1 MRKII
6 SSVVIAMCT
15 LTAMAQ
21 NKIAVYAW
29 ETLKPVVNEDSLRAE
44 FEIWKSH
51 GVVGVCI
58 DGSYNLKNIATA
70 ARIAHE
76 VGLEYHSW
84 MHCLKRPGLNPEW
97 YAVNR
102 LGQSAYTHP
111 AYVERYKVLDPAN
124 REVRDDLTRKAIAQ
138 AKIKDVDYIQL
149 DYIRYA
155 DVILPRGLWD
165 KYGLVMDEE
174 YAPADYCYCDRCVA
188 DFRSRT
194 GIDITKVADPSKCKE
209 WLQFRYDR
217 VTELVNHVS
226 RNVRKATGKKI
237 SADVFPGPT
246 LAKQMV
252 RQEWNKWDVDM
263 LFPMNYNSYYLEPAQ
278 WLETITREEVE
289 SVSFRKTHVSSGL
302 YIPPIS
308 PEDLG
313 IAIEGS
319 IKAGASSVSLFTPK
333 YMTAEHWKVLD
344 AVIKK

>member
-1 MRKII
+1 
-6 SSVVIAMCT
+6 MCT
-15 LTAMAQ
+15 LTAMSQ
-21 NKIAVYAW
+21 QRVPVYAW
-29 ETLKPVVNEDSLRAE
+29 DTLPHEIKEDSLRSE
-44 FEIWKSH
+44 FEKWKSH
-51 GVVGVCI
+51 GVVGVCL
-58 DGSYNLKNIATA
+58 DGSYNLKNIAIA

-84 MHCLKRPGLNPEW
+84 MHCLKRPGLDPSW

-124 REVRDDLTRKAIAQ
+124 PEVRKDLCNNAILQ
-138 AKIKDVDYIQL
+138 GKIPGVDYVQL

-174 YAPADYCYCDRCVA
+174 YAPADYCYCDRCVS

-194 GIDITKVADPSKCKE
+194 GIDIRKVEDPSKCAE
-209 WLQFRYDR
+209 WVQFRYDR
-217 VTELVNHVS
+217 VTDLVNYVTREVHKV
-226 RNVRKATGKKI
+226 TGKKV
-237 SADVFPGPT
+237 SADVFPGPS
-246 LAKQMV
+246 LAMQMV

-278 WLETITREEVE
+278 WLESITAEEVA
-289 SVSFRKTHVSSGL
+289 SVAFKKTHVSSGL
-302 YIPPIS
+302 FIPPIT
-308 PEDLG
+308 PQDLG

-319 IKAGASSVSLFTPK
+319 IKARASSICLFTPK
-333 YMTAEHWKVLD
+333 YMTDEHWTVLD
-344 AVIKK
+344 KAIAR

>member
-1 MRKII
+1 MKALLSII
-6 SSVVIAMCT
+6 IAMCAFS
-15 LTAMAQ
+15 AMSQ
-21 NKIAVYAW
+21 HKVPVYAW
-29 ETLKPVVNEDSLRAE
+29 DTLKPVINEDSLRSE
-44 FEIWKSH
+44 FEKWKSH
-51 GVVGVCI
+51 GVVGVCM

-84 MHCLKRPGLNPEW
+84 MHCLKRPGLDPSW

-124 REVRDDLTRKAIAQ
+124 PEVKKDLCNNAIAQ
-138 AKIKDVDYIQL
+138 ARIPHVDYVQL

-194 GIDITKVADPSKCKE
+194 GIDIRKVDDPSRCAE
-209 WLQFRYDR
+209 WLQYRYDR
-217 VTELVNHVS
+217 VTDLVNHVS
-226 RNVRKATGKKI
+226 REVRKKTGKKV
-237 SADVFPGPT
+237 SADVFPGPS

-278 WLETITREEVE
+278 WLETITAEEVA
-289 SVSFRKTHVSSGL
+289 SVAFKKTHISSGL
-302 YIPPIS
+302 YIPPIT

-313 IAIEGS
+313 IAIAGS

-333 YMTAEHWKVLD
+333 YMTDQHWTVLD
-344 AVIKK
+344 KAIIK